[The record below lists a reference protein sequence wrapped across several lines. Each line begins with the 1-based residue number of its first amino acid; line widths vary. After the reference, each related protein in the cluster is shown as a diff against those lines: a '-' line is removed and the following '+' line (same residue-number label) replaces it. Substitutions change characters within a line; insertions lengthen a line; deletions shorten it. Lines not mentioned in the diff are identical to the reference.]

1 MDINHI
7 IDNINSKE
15 DFVKFLTELR
25 YDKEQNSEEWEN
37 REITSYLEGI
47 SSWVEDMEGYF
58 ANMNIDIPKDID
70 WKFIAILFYVGKI
83 YE

>member
-1 MDINHI
+1 MEFNHI
-7 IDNINSKE
+7 VDNIRTKE

-37 REITSYLEGI
+37 GEITSYLEGI

-58 ANMNIDIPKDID
+58 TNMNIDMPKDID
-70 WKFIAILFYVGKI
+70 WKFIAILFYAGKI